1 MSIYLK
7 NILRCVL
14 IRSQHNKINGSC
26 LNVAHKK
33 CTILIICVKEV
44 KGTIR
49 GLASFENVR
58 KDNQIELTNLYKEN
72 SKHQKSN
79 KFSKAK

>member
-1 MSIYLK
+1 MRKFLK

-14 IRSQHNKINGSC
+14 IRSQHNKINGHS
-26 LNVAHKK
+26 LNIAHKK

-49 GLASFENVR
+49 GLASFKNVR
-58 KDNQIELTNLYKEN
+58 KDYQMKLTNLYKEN

-79 KFSKAK
+79 KFSKTK